1 MNVNDIRALFPILHQ
16 QVNGHPLVYFDSAA
30 TSQKPLPVIE
40 ALDRYYREYNSN
52 VHRGVHTLGTKATD
66 AYEGAREKVRRFL
79 NAQSAQEII
88 FTRGTTASLNLVASS
103 YGRANVKEGDEIVI
117 TYMEH
122 HSNLIPWQQLAK
134 QTGATLKYIP
144 MQEDGTIDLRDVEA
158 TVTEAAKI
166 VAIAHVSNVL
176 GTINPVREIARIA
189 HKRGAVVVVDAAQSA
204 PHMKVDVQ
212 ELDCDFL
219 ALSGHK
225 MCGPTGIGVL
235 YGKKKWLEQMEPVEF
250 GGEMIDFVELY
261 DSTWKELP
269 WKFEGGTPIIA
280 GAIGLGA
287 AIDFLEQVGLDAI
300 AAHEHELAQYALER
314 LAGIDGVTVY
324 GPKER
329 AGLVTFNIDGVHPH
343 DVATVLDAEGIAIRA
358 GHHCAQPLMKW
369 LGVTATAGRAFTF
382 TIRKRKS
389 TGSSPHY
396 RKRRSTSAM
405 SSNHPLDQLYRQVIM
420 DHYKN
425 PRNRGVLEGTNVDVN
440 MNNPTC
446 GDRIHLTMKVE
457 DGKVADVKFEG
468 EGCSIS
474 MSSASMMTQ
483 AIKGKTVEE
492 ALRLAHI
499 FSDMIQG
506 KEYDDS
512 VDLGDIEAL
521 QGVSKFPARI
531 KCATLAW
538 KALEKGLHHH

>member
-1 MNVNDIRALFPILHQ
+1 MNVNNIRALFPILHQ
-16 QVNGHPLVYFDSAA
+16 DVNGHPLVYFDSAA

-117 TYMEH
+117 THMEH

-144 MQEDGTIDLRDVEA
+144 LQEDGTIDLRDVEE

-189 HKRGAVVVVDAAQSA
+189 HERGAVVVVDAAQSA

-287 AIDFLEQVGLDAI
+287 AIDFLEQIGLDAI
-300 AAHEHELAQYALER
+300 SAHEHELAQYALER
-314 LAGIDGVTVY
+314 LADIDGVTVY

-369 LGVTATAGRAFTF
+369 LGVTATARASF
-382 TIRKRKS
+382 
-389 TGSSPHY
+389 Y
-396 RKRRSTSAM
+396 
-405 SSNHPLDQLYRQVIM
+405 LYNTKEEI
-420 DHYKN
+420 
-425 PRNRGVLEGTNVDVN
+425 
-440 MNNPTC
+440 
-446 GDRIHLTMKVE
+446 DRFI
-457 DGKVADVKFEG
+457 A
-468 EGCSIS
+468 
-474 MSSASMMTQ
+474 
-483 AIKGKTVEE
+483 
-492 ALRLAHI
+492 ALQKA
-499 FSDMIQG
+499 
-506 KEYDDS
+506 KEYFS
-512 VDLGDIEAL
+512 HV
-521 QGVSKFPARI
+521 F
-531 KCATLAW
+531 
-538 KALEKGLHHH
+538 

>member
-1 MNVNDIRALFPILHQ
+1 MNVNEIRALFPILHQ
-16 QVNGHPLVYFDSAA
+16 NVNGHPLVYFDSAA

-103 YGRANVKEGDEIVI
+103 YGRAHVKEGDEIVI

-144 MQEDGTIDLRDVEA
+144 LQEDGTIDLRDVEA
-158 TVTEAAKI
+158 TVTPAVKI
-166 VAIAHVSNVL
+166 VAIVHVSNVL
-176 GTINPVREIARIA
+176 GTINPIREIARIA
-189 HKRGAVVVVDAAQSA
+189 HERGAIVVVDAAQSA
-204 PHMKVDVQ
+204 PHMKIDVQ

-219 ALSGHK
+219 AFSGHK

-314 LAGIDGVTVY
+314 MADIEGVTVY

-369 LGVTATAGRAFTF
+369 LDVTATARASF
-382 TIRKRKS
+382 
-389 TGSSPHY
+389 Y
-396 RKRRSTSAM
+396 
-405 SSNHPLDQLYRQVIM
+405 LYNTKEEI
-420 DHYKN
+420 
-425 PRNRGVLEGTNVDVN
+425 
-440 MNNPTC
+440 
-446 GDRIHLTMKVE
+446 DRFI
-457 DGKVADVKFEG
+457 A
-468 EGCSIS
+468 
-474 MSSASMMTQ
+474 
-483 AIKGKTVEE
+483 
-492 ALRLAHI
+492 ALQKA
-499 FSDMIQG
+499 
-506 KEYDDS
+506 KEYFS
-512 VDLGDIEAL
+512 HV
-521 QGVSKFPARI
+521 F
-531 KCATLAW
+531 
-538 KALEKGLHHH
+538 